1 MFPLVVAAV
10 LAVQQPPPPPPDTT
24 KRDTVTIKLDSLP
37 LQMARTVSFET
48 SEATWMSLDVSPD
61 GKSIVFELLGDLY
74 TMPVAG
80 GTATRLTSGP
90 AFDSQPRW
98 SPDGKRIVFLS
109 DRNGAEN
116 VWLCDPDGSHSKAL
130 TKGTNNLYA
139 SPEWTPDG
147 NYIVV
152 SRTSGVLGSVYELW
166 LIHKDGGS
174 GAAMLRVQAGPNQ
187 PPPMNTLGP
196 AFGKDP
202 RYIWV
207 SRHRGGFGYN
217 LQYPLWQLAI
227 YDRQTGRLFTQTDMY
242 GSAMRPAL
250 SSDGKWLVYATRYDA
265 ETGLRLRDLASG
277 DEKWLVYPV
286 TRDDQESRFTR
297 DLYPGYSFTP
307 DNQAIIVSYGG
318 KVHRVAV
325 PSGQVTDLPF
335 TAKVEQQLGPLVH
348 LPVRVDTAQVL
359 VRQIRNASP
368 SPDGKRLAF
377 SALDRLYVM
386 DLPNGAPRRLTTDSV
401 KEQVPAW
408 SPDGQWL
415 AYVTWTDRGGT
426 LNKIKTDGRSRPVR
440 LSTDSAFYDTPVW
453 SPDGARI
460 VVVKGPR
467 APRTEEHFAP
477 GYEIDWVP
485 AAGGALTRISPINAF
500 GRPHFS
506 RDPNRIYIYDGPEGL
521 VSMRYDGTDRRQHIR
536 VTGYTYPG
544 PGAEPDIADEILISP
559 DSDRVVAQLDNYVYL
574 VTLPLIGGQT
584 PVVNVSDPSSVAFPV
599 KRLTMIGGEFI
610 GWTNDGRQPYWSTGR
625 AFMKW
630 DPVVADSMDKL
641 KARTDSI
648 RSDSLKADA
657 FKALPDSVQKRMR
670 SRADSLTKQP
680 AYEPQRV
687 DVTINVPR
695 DIPRGT
701 VVLRGARIITMKGD
715 EVIENGDIV
724 VKDNRIVSVGPA
736 GSAPPPAGA
745 RVIDV
750 AGKTIIPGFVDVHAH
765 PWPTWGIHETQVWK
779 YLANLAWG
787 VTTTRDPQTSTTD
800 VLTYSDLVETGEILG
815 PRIFHTGPG
824 VFWSEDFKSLED
836 TRQALRRYSEFY
848 RINTIKMYMTGNR
861 KQRQWVIMAAKELGL
876 MPTIEGGLD
885 FKMNLTAVID
895 GYPGSEHSYPIM
907 PLYKDAVQLI
917 AQSGITYTPTLLVS
931 YGGPWSENFFY
942 ERYDIHDNAK
952 VRRFMPHDEIDQ
964 RAERRPWF
972 RESEYVFPRIAGSAN
987 SILQAGGYIGLGGHG
1002 QMDGLGDHWELWAM
1016 AAGGMKPHDVL
1027 RVATINGAHAIGMEQ
1042 DLGSL
1047 EPGKLADLIV
1057 LDTNPLE
1064 DIHNTNSVRY
1074 VMKNGRLY
1082 EGDTLNEIWP
1092 RQRPLPK
1099 MWWWGTE
1106 PAARATS
1113 NTN

>member
-1 MFPLVVAAV
+1 MLSLLVAV
-10 LAVQQPPPPPPDTT
+10 TLAVQQPPPAPQDTT
-24 KRDTVTIKLDSLP
+24 KRDTTKVKLDSLP
-37 LQMARTVSFET
+37 LKMDRTVSFET
-48 SEATWMSLDVSPD
+48 SEGTWLSLDVSPD
-61 GKSIVFELLGDLY
+61 GKTIVFELLGDLY
-74 TMPVAG
+74 TIPIG
-80 GTATRLTSGP
+80 GGAATRITSGP
-90 AFDSQPRW
+90 GFDSQPRW

-109 DRNGAEN
+109 DRSGAEN

-139 SPEWTPDG
+139 SPDWTPDG

-187 PPPMNTLGP
+187 PPPMNTLG
-196 AFGKDP
+196 ATFGKDP

-242 GSAMRPAL
+242 GSAMRPVL

-307 DNQAIIVSYGG
+307 DNQALIISYGG
-318 KVHRVAV
+318 KIHRVAV
-325 PSGQVTDLPF
+325 PSGQVADIPF
-335 TAKVEQQLGPLVH
+335 TAKVDQQLGPMVH
-348 LPVRVDTAQVL
+348 LPIRVDTGNVL

-368 SPDGKRLAF
+368 SPDGRRLAF

-386 DLPNGAPRRLTTDSV
+386 DLPNGASRRLTNEDV

-408 SPDGQWL
+408 SPDGQSL
-415 AYVTWTDRGGT
+415 AYVTWTDQGGT
-426 LNKIKTDGRSRPVR
+426 LNKIRATPGSRPVR
-440 LSTDSAFYDTPVW
+440 LTTDSAFYDTPVW

-477 GYEIDWVP
+477 GYELDWVP
-485 AAGGALTRISPINAF
+485 AAGGALTKISPINAF
-500 GRPHFS
+500 GRPQFS
-506 RDPNRIYIYDGPEGL
+506 RDPNRIYIYEGPEGL
-521 VSMRYDGTDRRQHIR
+521 VSMRYDGTDRRAHIR
-536 VTGYTYPG
+536 ATGYTYPG
-544 PGAEPDIADEILISP
+544 PGAEPNIADEILISP
-559 DSDRVVAQLDNYVYL
+559 DSDRVLVTIDNYVYI
-574 VTLPLIGGQT
+574 VTMPVIGGQT
-584 PVVNVSDPSSVAFPV
+584 PAVSISDPSAAAFPV
-599 KRLTMIGGEFI
+599 KRLTMIGGEFT
-610 GWTNDGRQPYWSTGR
+610 GWTTDGRQAYWSAGR
-625 AFMKW
+625 SFLKW
-630 DPVVADSMDKL
+630 DSAVADSMDKV
-641 KARTDSI
+641 KQRTDSI
-648 RSDSLKADA
+648 RADSLKGDA
-657 FKALPDSVQKRMR
+657 FKALADSVQKRVRAR
-670 SRADSLTKQP
+670 SDSLSKQP
-680 AYEPQRV
+680 AYEPQRI

-695 DIPRGT
+695 DTPRGT

-715 EVIENGDIV
+715 EVIQNGDVV
-724 VKDNRIVSVGPA
+724 VKDNRIVSVGA
-736 GSAPPPAGA
+736 SGSAPAGA

-750 AGKTIIPGFVDVHAH
+750 SGKTIIPGFVDVHAH

-787 VTTTRDPQTSTTD
+787 VTTTRDPQTATTD

-836 TRQALRRYSEFY
+836 TRLALKRYSDFY

-861 KQRQWVIMAAKELGL
+861 KQRQWVIQAAKELGL

-952 VRRFMPHDEIDQ
+952 VRRFVPHDEIDQ

-972 RESEYVFPRIAGSAN
+972 RESEYVFPRIAASAN
-987 SILQAGGYIGLGGHG
+987 SILKAGGHIGLGGHG

-1016 AAGGMKPHDVL
+1016 AAGGMSNHDVL
-1027 RVATINGAHAIGMEQ
+1027 RVATIHGANAIGMEQ

-1057 LDTNPLE
+1057 LDANPLE
-1064 DIHNTNSVRY
+1064 EIHNTNTVRY

-1082 EGDTLNEIWP
+1082 EGETLNEIYP

-1106 PAARATS
+1106 PVVGAGS
-1113 NTN
+1113 K